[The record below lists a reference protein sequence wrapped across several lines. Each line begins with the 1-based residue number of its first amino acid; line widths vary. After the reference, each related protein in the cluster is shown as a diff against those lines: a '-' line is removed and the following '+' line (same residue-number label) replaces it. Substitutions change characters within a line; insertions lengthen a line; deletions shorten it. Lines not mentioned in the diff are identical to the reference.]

1 MGMFSQMGDMYKLQK
16 EAKRLKKELAKTHIS
31 AEENGVKVV
40 VTGEQ
45 EIVSLEIIDESL
57 LSNASQLSNAV
68 VKSTNKAM
76 KKAQTVAAEKMKP
89 LMGDM
94 GLGQ

>member
-16 EAKRLKKELAKTHIS
+16 EAKKLKKELAQTHIS
-31 AEENGVKVV
+31 AEDSGVKVV

-45 EIVSLEIIDESL
+45 EMVSFEIQEKDLLQNETKLSLAIVK
-57 LSNASQLSNAV
+57 A
-68 VKSTNKAM
+68 TNKAM
-76 KKAQTVAAEKMKP
+76 KKSQTIAAEKMKP
-89 LMGDM
+89 LMGGL